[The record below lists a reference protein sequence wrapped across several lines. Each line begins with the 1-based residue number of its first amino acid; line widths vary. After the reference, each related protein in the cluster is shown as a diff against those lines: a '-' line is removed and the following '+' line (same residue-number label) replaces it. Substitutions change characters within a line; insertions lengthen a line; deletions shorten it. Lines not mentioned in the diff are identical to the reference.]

1 MVCRAGGLLSRSG
14 ERHLSRSLHTD
25 PYPVRATRRAAASVP
40 VRVCRPRPG
49 FVHPAGP
56 ADVVRILTFF
66 GPAAAYGL
74 RGVEL
79 RQRAWAGTGPSVA
92 ALRVPGVVVLF
103 EQPAPPWVVPGR
115 LTTAA
120 TARLERAGARV
131 TAGPTGSVIDWPGG
145 TLRDF
150 MLFDGLMH
158 EVGHHVIQHAA
169 RKRHTRAMRTA
180 DHERRADAY
189 AMRARHAWAAQ
200 C

>member
-1 MVCRAGGLLSRSG
+1 
-14 ERHLSRSLHTD
+14 LSRSLRTD
-25 PYPVRATRRAAASVP
+25 PYPMRAARRAAASLP

-56 ADVVRILTFF
+56 AELIRVLTFF
-66 GPAAAYGL
+66 GPPAVYGL
-74 RGVEL
+74 RGVQL
-79 RQRAWAGTGPSVA
+79 RQRPADGTGPAVA
-92 ALRVPGVVVLF
+92 ALHVPGVVVLF
-103 EQPAPPWVVPGR
+103 EQPEPPWTVPGR
-115 LTTAA
+115 LTGAA

-131 TAGPTGSVIDWPGG
+131 ADCLAGTRVDWPGD

-158 EVGHHVIQHAA
+158 EIGHHVIQHAA
-169 RKRHTRAMRTA
+169 RRRHTRAMRTA

-189 AMRARHAWAAQ
+189 ATRARHAWAAQ